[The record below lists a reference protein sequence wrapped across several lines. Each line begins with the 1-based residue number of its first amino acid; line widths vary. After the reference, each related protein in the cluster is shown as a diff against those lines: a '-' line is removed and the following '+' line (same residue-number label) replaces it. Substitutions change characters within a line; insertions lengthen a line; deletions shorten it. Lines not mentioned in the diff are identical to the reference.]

1 MGRVTEGGRKG
12 ENFNKGHAA
21 NIQKRKINNVYLAE
35 QPAFQLG
42 RYIIVIPMSSYL
54 IVLLGI

>member
-21 NIQKRKINNVYLAE
+21 NIKKRKINNVYLAD

-42 RYIIVIPMSSYL
+42 R
-54 IVLLGI
+54 